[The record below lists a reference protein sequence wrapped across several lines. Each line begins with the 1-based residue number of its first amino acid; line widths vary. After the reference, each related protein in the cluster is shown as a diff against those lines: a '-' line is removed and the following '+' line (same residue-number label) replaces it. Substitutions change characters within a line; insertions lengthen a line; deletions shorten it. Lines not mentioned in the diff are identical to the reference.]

1 MVNNS
6 YLLRITA
13 ILLGIFLTGCQLGQY
28 EYKGGVIDPPIEL
41 PDFELMAT
49 DGQPFHLS
57 DVAGDV
63 ALVYFGYTYCPDVC
77 PLTMWEVK
85 KALAQLDTGQER
97 VHVIFIS
104 VDPERDTPEK
114 LANYLNAFGPEFIGL
129 TDDFAKTQEMM
140 KPYGAFAEKEEVEDS
155 ALGYLVNHTARLYLI
170 NPQRQILQQ
179 YPFGF
184 TAEDLSSDLNHL
196 LQQEEF

>member
-1 MVNNS
+1 MVNHK
-6 YLLRITA
+6 YLLGITA
-13 ILLGIFLTGCQLGQY
+13 ILMAIFLSGCQLGQY

-49 DGQPFHLS
+49 NGQPFHLS
-57 DVAGDV
+57 DVEGDI

-85 KALAQLDTGQER
+85 EALANLKTGKDR

-104 VDPERDTPEK
+104 VDPERDTPEVLGK
-114 LANYLNAFGPEFIGL
+114 YLSAFGPEFIGL
-129 TDDFAKTQEMM
+129 TDDFAKTQAMM
-140 KPYGAFAEKEEVEDS
+140 TPYGAFAEKEKVEDS
-155 ALGYLVNHTARLYLI
+155 ALGYLVNHTARLYLVD
-170 NPQRQILQQ
+170 PQRQILLQ

-184 TAEDLSSDLNHL
+184 TAEDLTSDLDHL
-196 LQQEEF
+196 LQQEGL